1 MRHLFLTALLTIT
14 GCAAPVVL
22 DPPSTRIPDGIDLSG
37 YWILQTAEGREQP
50 SGPTDVL
57 VIPQDR
63 RAPVRRS
70 KRSDPGSSAR
80 VFLRSGDELKITQAE
95 SALFVSFDRSVVEEY
110 RFGVLRT
117 VSVGP
122 IEAQRATGWAG
133 DTLEIRTL
141 DDDGA
146 MLTERWRLGDG
157 GRQLVRDVTLT
168 HKDDTLLRATQVFR
182 RTSGR
187 Q

>member
-1 MRHLFLTALLTIT
+1 MRYLILTALLTIA
-14 GCAAPVVL
+14 GCVAPVVL
-22 DPPSTRIPDGIDLSG
+22 DPPSTRIPDDVDLTG
-37 YWILQTAEGREQP
+37 YWSLQTAEGRAQP
-50 SGPTDVL
+50 TGPADVL

-70 KRSDPGSSAR
+70 RRSDPGSSAR
-80 VFLRSGDELKITQAE
+80 VFLRSGNELKITQAE

-146 MLTERWRLGDG
+146 MLTERWRLEDG
-157 GRQLVRDVTLT
+157 GLRLVRDVTLE
-168 HKDDTLLRATQVFR
+168 HKDETLMRGRQVFR
-182 RTSGR
+182 RQTR
-187 Q
+187 R

>member
-1 MRHLFLTALLTIT
+1 MRYIILTGLLVIA

-22 DPPSTRIPDGIDLSG
+22 DPPPTDIPDDVDLSG
-37 YWILQTAEGREQP
+37 YWSLQNAVNRAQP

-70 KRSDPGSSAR
+70 TRSDPGSSAR
-80 VFLRSGDELKITQAE
+80 LFLRSGNELKITQAE

-133 DTLEIRTL
+133 DALEIRTL
-141 DDDGA
+141 DEEGA
-146 MLTERWRLGDG
+146 VLTERWSLEDDG
-157 GRQLVRDVTLT
+157 MQLVRDVTLA
-168 HKDDTLLRATQVFR
+168 HKERVLMRGRQVFR
-182 RTSGR
+182 RIEGR
-187 Q
+187 